1 MKSTVDILIG
11 LWHFTW
17 QVAMGIYPPLADSN
31 LWILCS
37 VWRKTQKNGK
47 ILIFAQ
53 RMSAEKL
60 NMHNKHIIKKVHL
73 LTAGQHFKSQIL
85 GTLFRREQAS
95 KVQQEQ
101 KMIFRIKNS
110 YSQKKKTPRI

>member
-17 QVAMGIYPPLADSN
+17 QVAMGIYPPFAGSN

-60 NMHNKHIIKKVHL
+60 NMHNKHIIKK
-73 LTAGQHFKSQIL
+73 S
-85 GTLFRREQAS
+85 
-95 KVQQEQ
+95 
-101 KMIFRIKNS
+101 
-110 YSQKKKTPRI
+110 KTPIDSRTIFQITNIRNII

>member
-17 QVAMGIYPPLADSN
+17 QVAMGIYPPFADSN

-37 VWRKTQKNGK
+37 VWRRTQKNGK

-53 RMSAEKL
+53 WMSAEKL
-60 NMHNKHIIKKVHL
+60 NMHNKHIIKKS
-73 LTAGQHFKSQIL
+73 TPIDSRTTFQI
-85 GTLFRREQAS
+85 TNIRN
-95 KVQQEQ
+95 
-101 KMIFRIKNS
+101 II
-110 YSQKKKTPRI
+110 

>member
-1 MKSTVDILIG
+1 MKSTVDILMG

-17 QVAMGIYPPLADSN
+17 QVAMGIYPPFADSN

-60 NMHNKHIIKKVHL
+60 NMHNKHIIKK
-73 LTAGQHFKSQIL
+73 S
-85 GTLFRREQAS
+85 
-95 KVQQEQ
+95 
-101 KMIFRIKNS
+101 
-110 YSQKKKTPRI
+110 KTPIDSRTIFQITNIRNII

>member
-1 MKSTVDILIG
+1 
-11 LWHFTW
+11 
-17 QVAMGIYPPLADSN
+17 
-31 LWILCS
+31 
-37 VWRKTQKNGK
+37 
-47 ILIFAQ
+47 
-53 RMSAEKL
+53 MSAEKL
-60 NMHNKHIIKKVHL
+60 NMHNKHIIKKTHL

>member
-11 LWHFTW
+11 LWHYGW

-47 ILIFAQ
+47 TLIFAQ
-53 RMSAEKL
+53 RISAEKL
-60 NMHNKHIIKKVHL
+60 NMHNNACYKKSKHL
-73 LTAGQHFKSQIL
+73 LTAGQYFKLQTL
-85 GTLFRREQAS
+85 GT
-95 KVQQEQ
+95 
-101 KMIFRIKNS
+101 
-110 YSQKKKTPRI
+110 